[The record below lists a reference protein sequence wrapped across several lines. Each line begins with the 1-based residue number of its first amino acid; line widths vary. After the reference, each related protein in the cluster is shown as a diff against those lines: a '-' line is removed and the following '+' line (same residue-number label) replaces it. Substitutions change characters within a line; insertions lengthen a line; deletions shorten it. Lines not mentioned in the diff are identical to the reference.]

1 MDCPPAP
8 VNARRRPPAAL
19 ALLLVALGGCSLF
32 RAPET
37 QRGNRLD
44 ADQLASITPGVQ
56 TRTDVQT
63 LLGSP
68 TQTSTF
74 GNDSWYYISGT
85 TRPSPGRQLQLTDQ
99 RVVAVDFDGRG
110 VVQQVRVLG
119 EDDARPISP
128 VARETPVPGNE
139 RTLLQALFGN
149 VGRFGPGQLGGA
161 SSAPVNPGA
170 PIQPIR

>member
-1 MDCPPAP
+1 MDRPTAP
-8 VNARRRPPAAL
+8 VNARRRPPAAI
-19 ALLLVALGGCSLF
+19 ALLLVALSGCSLF

-110 VVQQVRVLG
+110 VVRQVRVLG
-119 EDDARPISP
+119 EEDARPVNP
-128 VARETPVPGNE
+128 VPRETPVPGNE

-161 SSAPVNPGA
+161 SATPVNPGA